1 MNTKRDSW
9 TAFSLIEVTIALGIA
24 AFCLLTVFG
33 LLPIGLNSSQ
43 NAAEQTVVSGIATAI
58 SSDFHAAAQGT
69 LVLSSTGASTS
80 RFGFT
85 IPAPGANSSFE
96 VQGLSFQ
103 TLYFAEDGSPITS
116 GAPNGVDQN
125 ASAGANPPRY
135 RATVTILPDPNLET
149 TAQSVSGNTTLYK
162 VWILITWPALG
173 DPNYATFP
181 SNFGGSYETV
191 TALNFFNNT

>member
-1 MNTKRDSW
+1 MNTQRDSQ

-33 LLPIGLNSSQ
+33 LLPIGLDSSQ

-58 SSDFHAAAQGT
+58 SADFHATAQGT
-69 LVLSSTGASTS
+69 LVLGGSGAVTS

-85 IPAPGANSSFE
+85 IPAPGRKSAFAI
-96 VQGLSFQ
+96 QGVSFQ
-103 TLYFAEDGSPITS
+103 TLYFAEDGSPITN
-116 GAPNGVDQN
+116 GTRNGVDQN
-125 ASAGANPPRY
+125 ASPGANPPRY
-135 RATVTILPDPNLET
+135 RATVTIVPDPNLQT
-149 TAQSVSGNTTLYK
+149 TAQSISGNTTLYK
-162 VWILITWPALG
+162 AWILITWPALS

-181 SNFGGSYETV
+181 SSFAGSYETV

>member
-1 MNTKRDSW
+1 MNTQRHSR

-33 LLPIGLNSSQ
+33 LLPIGLDSSQ

-69 LVLSSTGASTS
+69 LVLGGTGAVTS

-85 IPAPGANSSFE
+85 IPAPGRKSAFNI
-96 VQGLSFQ
+96 QGVSFQ
-103 TLYFAEDGSPITS
+103 TLYFAEDGSPITN
-116 GAPNGVDQN
+116 GTRNGVDQN
-125 ASAGANPPRY
+125 ASPGANPPRY
-135 RATVTILPDPNLET
+135 RATVTIVPDPNLQS
-149 TAQSVSGNTTLYK
+149 TAQSVNGNTTLYK
-162 VWILITWPALG
+162 AWILITWPALS
-173 DPNYATFP
+173 DPDYATFP
-181 SNFGGSYETV
+181 SNFAGSYETV